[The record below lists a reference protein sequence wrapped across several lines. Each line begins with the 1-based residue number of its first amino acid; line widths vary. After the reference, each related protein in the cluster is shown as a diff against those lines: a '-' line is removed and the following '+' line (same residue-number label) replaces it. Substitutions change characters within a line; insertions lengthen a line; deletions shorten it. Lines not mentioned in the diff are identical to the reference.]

1 MGSPGSIDKSVLRPL
16 SDPTLERIAAKLE
29 DGERLD
35 REDGLAVLASSD
47 LIGVGRLA
55 NAVKEARSGPYAFFV
70 LNRQINPTNV
80 CVISCKFCDFAAKA
94 GDDDA
99 YEMTMDEILEKV
111 REPIHE
117 VHLVGGLHPTWPFEY
132 YEEMLR
138 AIRRANPAA
147 QIKAFTAVE
156 IEFFSKIAKIS
167 VDEVLDRL
175 VAAGLDT
182 MPGGGAEVFSDRI
195 RSALYREK
203 MGAEKWLEIH
213 RAAHAKGIRTNATLL
228 YGHIETH
235 EERVDH
241 LMLLRDL
248 QDETGGFV
256 SFIPLEFQLGYTNL
270 VARQASAVDG
280 LKTIAASR
288 LLLDNFPHIKAYWV
302 MLGEETASMALQW
315 GADDLDG
322 TIGEEKIAHAALA
335 SSPLGLTAHKMLK
348 LMREAGRVPVQ
359 RDARYRALTVFPP
372 PAAPTHWSQRGARDI
387 DAPIPLKVDP
397 AIADGGAVSLE
408 KEELYSWDLAGMS
421 PEELVARGTP
431 LGSDDIAAYDAAGPS
446 LPTAT
451 PALADN
457 SEASP

>member
-1 MGSPGSIDKSVLRPL
+1 
-16 SDPTLERIAAKLE
+16 
-29 DGERLD
+29 
-35 REDGLAVLASSD
+35 
-47 LIGVGRLA
+47 
-55 NAVKEARSGPYAFFV
+55 
-70 LNRQINPTNV
+70 
-80 CVISCKFCDFAAKA
+80 
-94 GDDDA
+94 
-99 YEMTMDEILEKV
+99 
-111 REPIHE
+111 
-117 VHLVGGLHPTWPFEY
+117 
-132 YEEMLR
+132 
-138 AIRRANPAA
+138 
-147 QIKAFTAVE
+147 
-156 IEFFSKIAKIS
+156 
-167 VDEVLDRL
+167 
-175 VAAGLDT
+175 
-182 MPGGGAEVFSDRI
+182 
-195 RSALYREK
+195 
-203 MGAEKWLEIH
+203 
-213 RAAHAKGIRTNATLL
+213 
-228 YGHIETH
+228 
-235 EERVDH
+235 
-241 LMLLRDL
+241 
-248 QDETGGFV
+248 
-256 SFIPLEFQLGYTNL
+256 
-270 VARQASAVDG
+270 
-280 LKTIAASR
+280 
-288 LLLDNFPHIKAYWV
+288 

>member
-1 MGSPGSIDKSVLRPL
+1 MGINRSEFRNLIDPA
-16 SDPTLERIAAKLE
+16 LERIADKLAG
-29 DGERLD
+29 GERLD
-35 REDGLAVLASSD
+35 ARDGLAVLASED

-55 NAVKEARSGPYAFFV
+55 NAVKESVSGPYVFFV

-80 CVISCKFCDFAAKA
+80 CVISCKFCDYAAKV

-99 YEMTMDEILEKV
+99 YEMTMEEILDKV

-117 VHLVGGLHPTWPFEY
+117 VHLVGALHPTWPFEY

-138 AIRRANPAA
+138 AIRRVNPAA

-156 IEFFSKIAKIS
+156 IEFFAKIAKIS
-167 VDEVLDRL
+167 IDEVFDRL
-175 VAAGLDT
+175 IAAGLDT
-182 MPGGGAEVFSDRI
+182 MPGGGAEVFSERI
-195 RSALYREK
+195 RKALYREK
-203 MGAEKWLEIH
+203 MGEKEWLAIH

-235 EERVDH
+235 EERIDH
-241 LMLLRDL
+241 LLKLRHL
-248 QDETGGFV
+248 QDDTGGFF

-270 VARQASAVDG
+270 VARQATALDG

-335 SSPLGLTAHKMLK
+335 TSPLGLTAHKMLK
-348 LMREAGRVPVQ
+348 LIREAGRVPVQ
-359 RDARYRALTVFPP
+359 RDARYRALTVFPAP
-372 PAAPTHWSQRGARDI
+372 PAPTHWSQRGARDI
-387 DAPIPLKVDP
+387 GADVPLKVDP
-397 AIADGGAVSLE
+397 AVADSGAVSLGSD
-408 KEELYSWDLAGMS
+408 ELYSWDLVAMT
-421 PEELVARGTP
+421 PEELAARGVPLEADELAGFEVATGPATAAELLPEGLSQNETP
-431 LGSDDIAAYDAAGPS
+431 R
-446 LPTAT
+446 
-451 PALADN
+451 
-457 SEASP
+457 

>member
-1 MGSPGSIDKSVLRPL
+1 MGIDRGEFRNLT
-16 SDPTLERIAAKLE
+16 DPALARIADKLAA
-29 DGERLD
+29 GERLD
-35 REDGLAVLASSD
+35 RDDGLAVLGTED
-47 LIGVGRLA
+47 LIGAGRLA
-55 NAVKEARSGPYAFFV
+55 NAVKESLSGPYAFFV

-80 CVISCKFCDFAAKA
+80 CVISCKFCDYAAKA

-99 YEMTMDEILEKV
+99 YEMSMEEILAKV

-138 AIRRANPAA
+138 AIRRANPVA

-156 IEFFSKIAKIS
+156 IEFFAKIAKIS
-167 VDEVLDRL
+167 VEEVLDRL

-182 MPGGGAEVFSDRI
+182 MPGGGAEVFSERV
-195 RSALYREK
+195 REALYREK
-203 MGAEKWLEIH
+203 MGADAWLAVH
-213 RAAHAKGIRTNATLL
+213 RAAHGRGIRTNATLL

-235 EERVDH
+235 AERIEH
-241 LMLLRDL
+241 MLRLREL
-248 QDETGGFV
+248 QDETGGFF

-270 VARQASAVDG
+270 VARQATAIDG

-288 LLLDNFPHIKAYWV
+288 LMLDNFPHIKAYWV

-335 SSPLGLTAHKMLK
+335 TSPLGLTAHKMLK

-359 RDARYRALTVFPP
+359 RDAKYRALTVFPAP
-372 PAAPTHWSQRGARDI
+372 PAPTHWSQRGARDI
-387 DAPIPLKVDP
+387 DAEVPLKIDP
-397 AIADGGAVSLE
+397 ATADLSAVSLLD
-408 KEELYSWDLAGMS
+408 EELYSWDLVTLS
-421 PEELVARGTP
+421 PEELAARGVAVAP
-431 LGSDDIAAYDAAGPS
+431 GQLAGFAATTAPAA
-446 LPTAT
+446 
-451 PALADN
+451 ALAG
-457 SEASP
+457 EAQP

>member
-1 MGSPGSIDKSVLRPL
+1 MG
-16 SDPTLERIAAKLE
+16 
-29 DGERLD
+29 
-35 REDGLAVLASSD
+35 
-47 LIGVGRLA
+47 
-55 NAVKEARSGPYAFFV
+55 
-70 LNRQINPTNV
+70 
-80 CVISCKFCDFAAKA
+80 
-94 GDDDA
+94 
-99 YEMTMDEILEKV
+99 EILEKV

-138 AIRRANPAA
+138 AISRANPAV

-167 VDEVLDRL
+167 IDEVLNRL
-175 VAAGLDT
+175 IAAGLDT
-182 MPGGGAEVFSDRI
+182 MPGGGAEVFSKRVHD
-195 RSALYREK
+195 ALYREK
-203 MGAEKWLEIH
+203 MGAEQWLEIH

-248 QDETGGFV
+248 QDETGGFC
-256 SFIPLEFQLGYTNL
+256 SFVPLEFQLGYTNL
-270 VARQASAVDG
+270 VARQASALDG

-359 RDARYRALTVFPP
+359 RDARYRALTLFPP
-372 PAAPTHWSQRGARDI
+372 PPAPAHWSQRGARDVT
-387 DAPIPLKVDP
+387 AVIPLKIDP
-397 AIADGGAVSLE
+397 AIADTGGVGLE
-408 KEELYSWDLAGMS
+408 NLELYSWDLAGIG
-421 PEELVARGTP
+421 PDELAAQGKP
-431 LGSDDIAAYDAAGPS
+431 LCGDELTAYDATGSS
-446 LPTAT
+446 LPTVSPSIAK
-451 PALADN
+451 
-457 SEASP
+457 SEASR

>member
-1 MGSPGSIDKSVLRPL
+1 MTIDRGQFRGFL
-16 SDPTLERIAAKLE
+16 DPALGPIADKLAA
-29 DGERLD
+29 GERLG
-35 REDGLAVLASSD
+35 REDGLALLDSAD
-47 LIGVGRLA
+47 LIGVGSLA
-55 NAVKEARSGPYAFFV
+55 NAAKEARSGPYAFFV

-99 YEMTMDEILEKV
+99 YEMTMAEILDKV

-156 IEFFSKIAKIS
+156 IDFFASIAKIP
-167 VDEVLDRL
+167 VEEVLDRL

-182 MPGGGAEVFSDRI
+182 MPGGGAEVFSERV
-195 RSALYREK
+195 RKALYREK
-203 MGAEKWLEIH
+203 IGADRWLQIH
-213 RAAHAKGIRTNATLL
+213 RIAHRKGIRTNATLL

-235 EERVDH
+235 EERIDH
-241 LMLLRDL
+241 LLRLREL
-248 QDETGGFV
+248 QDETGGFF
-256 SFIPLEFQLGYTNL
+256 SFIPLEFQPGYTNL
-270 VARQASAVDG
+270 VARQASALDG

-348 LMREAGRVPVQ
+348 LLREAGRVPVQ
-359 RDARYRALTVFPP
+359 RDARYRALTVFPAP
-372 PAAPTHWSQRGARDI
+372 PAPTHWSQRGTREI
-387 DAPIPLKVDP
+387 DAAIPRKIDP
-397 AIADGGAVSLE
+397 AAADANAVSLE
-408 KEELYSWDLAGMS
+408 GAGLHTWELAAIGPEALARRGRSLDPGDLA
-421 PEELVARGTP
+421 
-431 LGSDDIAAYDAAGPS
+431 AAGFAP
-446 LPTAT
+446 PAAAGR
-451 PALADN
+451 ALAT
-457 SEASP
+457 EASA

>member
-1 MGSPGSIDKSVLRPL
+1 MGSPGSIDASVLRPL
-16 SDPTLERIAAKLE
+16 IDPALERIAAKLE
-29 DGERLD
+29 AGERLD
-35 REDGLAVLASSD
+35 RDDGVAVLASPD

-55 NAVKEARSGPYAFFV
+55 NAAKEARSGPYAFFV

-117 VHLVGGLHPTWPFEY
+117 VHMVGGLHPTWPFEY

-138 AIRRANPAA
+138 AIRRANPAV

-156 IEFFSKIAKIS
+156 IQFFSKIAKIS

-195 RSALYREK
+195 HDALYREK
-203 MGAEKWLEIH
+203 MGAEEWLDIH

-235 EERVDH
+235 EERVNH

-248 QDETGGFV
+248 QDETGGFI

-372 PAAPTHWSQRGARDI
+372 PPAPTHWSQRGARDV
-387 DAPIPLKVDP
+387 DAPIPSKVDP
-397 AIADGGAVSLE
+397 SIADAGAVSLE
-408 KEELYSWDLAGMS
+408 NEELYSWDLVGMS
-421 PEELVARGTP
+421 PDELAARGTP
-431 LGSDDIAAYDAAGPS
+431 LGGDELAADDAAGPS
-446 LPTAT
+446 VPSA
-451 PALADN
+451 PAPMAE
-457 SEASP
+457 SEASR

>member
-1 MGSPGSIDKSVLRPL
+1 MGSPVSIDTSGLRNL
-16 SDPTLERIAAKLE
+16 TDPALKRIVAKLE
-29 DGERLD
+29 TGERLD
-35 REDGLAVLASSD
+35 RDDGLAVLTSQD

-55 NAVKEARSGPYAFFV
+55 NAVKEMRSGPYAFFV
-70 LNRQINPTNV
+70 LNRQINPTNI

-99 YEMTMDEILEKV
+99 YEMTMSEILEKV

-138 AIRRANPAA
+138 AIRRANPAV

-156 IEFFSKIAKIS
+156 IEFFSKIAKIP
-167 VDEVLDRL
+167 VEDVLNRL
-175 VAAGLDT
+175 VSAGLDT
-182 MPGGGAEVFSDRI
+182 MPGGGAEVFSDRVHDE
-195 RSALYREK
+195 LYREK
-203 MGAEKWLEIH
+203 MGAEQWLEIH
-213 RAAHAKGIRTNATLL
+213 RVAHSKGIRTNATLL

-235 EERVDH
+235 EERVEH

-248 QDETGGFV
+248 QDETGGFL

-270 VARQASAVDG
+270 VVRQASALDG
-280 LKTIAASR
+280 LKTFAASR
-288 LLLDNFPHIKAYWV
+288 LLLENFPHIKAYWV

-335 SSPLGLTAHKMLK
+335 SSPLGMTAHKMLK

-359 RDARYRALTVFPP
+359 RDARYRALTLFPP
-372 PAAPTHWSQRGARDI
+372 PPAPTHWSQRGARDVTAMIPSKI
-387 DAPIPLKVDP
+387 DPM
-397 AIADGGAVSLE
+397 IADTGGVSLE
-408 KEELYSWDLAGMS
+408 NEELYSWDLAGIS
-421 PEELVARGTP
+421 PEELAARGT
-431 LGSDDIAAYDAAGPS
+431 LLHGDTLAAYDAAGSS
-446 LPTAT
+446 LPTV
-451 PALADN
+451 PPSLAE
-457 SEASP
+457 SEASR

>member
-1 MGSPGSIDKSVLRPL
+1 MNIDLDQLRGL
-16 SDPTLERIAAKLE
+16 RDPTLRPIADKLAS
-29 DGERLD
+29 GERLD
-35 REDGLAVLASSD
+35 RDDGLAVLASDD

-55 NAVKEARSGPYAFFV
+55 NAAKEQRSGPYAFFV

-80 CVISCKFCDFAAKA
+80 CVISCKFCDFAAKV

-99 YEMTMDEILEKV
+99 YEMTMEEILEKV

-138 AIRRANPAA
+138 AIHRANPDA

-156 IEFFSKIAKIS
+156 IDFFASIARIS

-182 MPGGGAEVFSDRI
+182 MPGGGAEVFSERI
-195 RSALYREK
+195 RRALYREK
-203 MGAEKWLEIH
+203 MGADRWLEIH

-228 YGHIETH
+228 YGHIETY

-241 LMLLRDL
+241 LLLLRDL
-248 QDETGGFV
+248 QDDTGGFF

-270 VARQASAVDG
+270 AERQASALEG

-288 LLLDNFPHIKAYWV
+288 LVLDNFPHIKAYWV

-335 SSPLGLTAHKMLK
+335 TSPLGLTTHSMLK
-348 LMREAGRVPVQ
+348 LMREAGRVPLM
-359 RDARYRALTVFPP
+359 RDARYRALTLFLP
-372 PAAPTHWSQRGARDI
+372 PAAPTHWSQRGDRDV
-387 DAPIPLKVDP
+387 DAAIPLRVDR
-397 AIADGGAVSLE
+397 AAADAVVVSLE
-408 KEELYSWDLAGMS
+408 GEELYTWDLAGRT
-421 PEELVARGTP
+421 PEELAALGEPVDAGLSAKLLASTETP
-431 LGSDDIAAYDAAGPS
+431 PVTGAE
-446 LPTAT
+446 AT
-451 PALADN
+451 I
-457 SEASP
+457 